1 VTAKND
7 QKVDFSV
14 HFDTLKITN
23 NHAKRRQGID
33 PMITQQPY
41 PKGAKASP
49 NGK

>member
-7 QKVDFSV
+7 QKVDFSI
-14 HFDTLKITN
+14 HFDTLKIRN
-23 NHAKRRQGID
+23 NHAEPRWGMD
-33 PMITQQPY
+33 SMITRQPY